1 MTTNTI
7 DSGQDYA
14 VIATTDDG
22 RVRVLAARTTR
33 LAEEARRRH
42 RASPTAAA
50 ALGRA
55 LSGAA
60 LLGLTLKDRGTVTL
74 RLIGD
79 GPLGG
84 IIAEADASGRVRGYA
99 KHPEADLPPTP
110 AGKLD
115 VGGLVGQDGFC
126 YVTRD
131 MGLKEPYTGSS
142 PLVSGEIGEDLTR
155 YLYDSEQTPSAVAL
169 GVLVGP
175 PGRVVAA
182 GGLFVQ
188 IMPGSEE
195 EDTVKRAGVGRG
207 EPGGGPGAGRG
218 GPGGGPGQ
226 RSGSGGDRP
235 RRDGDQAA
243 VARRL
248 EETIGGIKSVS
259 RLIEKGLRPEDLVR
273 RVLDGSGVPHTVHEA
288 RPLRFQCRC
297 SRERAIRTL
306 ASLRREDLD
315 EIIASGEGAR
325 LVCHF
330 CGEAY
335 RFTGEELKELPTD
348 ARG

>member
-1 MTTNTI
+1 VTTKTI

-14 VIATTDDG
+14 IIATTDDG

-42 RASPTAAA
+42 QASPTAAA

-131 MGLKEPYTGSS
+131 MGLKAPYTGSS

-195 EDTVKRAGVGRG
+195 EDTAKRAGSGSG
-207 EPGGGPGAGRG
+207 EP
-218 GPGGGPGQ
+218 
-226 RSGSGGDRP
+226 GGDRP
-235 RRDGDQAA
+235 RRDADQAA

>member
-1 MTTNTI
+1 MTTKTI

-42 RASPTAAA
+42 QASPTAAA

-84 IIAEADASGRVRGYA
+84 IIAESDASGRVRGYA

-110 AGKLD
+110 TGKLD
-115 VGGLVGQDGFC
+115 VGGLVGQAGFC

-131 MGLKEPYTGSS
+131 MGLKGPYTGSS

-175 PGRVVAA
+175 PGRVIAA

-195 EDTVKRAGVGRG
+195 EDTAKRAGVGSRQSI
-207 EPGGGPGAGRG
+207 GGTGGA
-218 GPGGGPGQ
+218 
-226 RSGSGGDRP
+226 RP
-235 RRDGDQAA
+235 RRDSAQAA

-259 RLIEKGLRPEDLVR
+259 RLIEKGLRPEDLVG

-306 ASLRREDLD
+306 ASLGREDLD
-315 EIIASGEGAR
+315 EIIASGEGSR

-335 RFTGEELKELPTD
+335 RLTGEEV
-348 ARG
+348 RGLGGDHEHAE